1 MKGFFSLL
9 TFLAVLGF
17 PAFSAPITVGTWYT
31 GLLGSVVGSPVTGQ
45 SGVTDPGA
53 PPWTFTL
60 GAGGGTFTVLD
71 CCSVGDRFEVFNGAT
86 SIGISNLGTAGGC
99 QTAESC
105 DLLAGV
111 GRGDFGL
118 GAGTHS
124 ITMTVFATQQTFG
137 SGNNF
142 FRVSENVVPE
152 PGSFVLA
159 LAGLG
164 AVALLRRRRA
174 R

>member
-1 MKGFFSLL
+1 MKSFFSQLAL
-9 TFLAVLGF
+9 LAVLGF
-17 PAFSAPITVGTWYT
+17 SAFSAPITVGTWYT
-31 GLLGSVVGSPVTGQ
+31 GVFGSVVGSPVTGQ
-45 SGVTDPGA
+45 SGGSNPGA

-71 CCSVGDRFEVFNGAT
+71 CCTVGDRFEVFDGAT
-86 SIGISNLGTAGGC
+86 SIGISNLGTVGGC

-105 DLLAGV
+105 DLLAGA

-124 ITMTVFATQQTFG
+124 ISMTLFATQQTFG

-142 FRVSENVVPE
+142 FRVSENAVPE
-152 PGSFVLA
+152 PGSIVLA
-159 LAGLG
+159 LGGLG

-174 R
+174 C